1 MRKAHNFQDG
11 VKKMNLTGTAVP
23 PVARAV
29 PTFWPFSTFG
39 LDEGTAVPPQAR
51 AVPTQARAV
60 PTFWRLRCKNFPFL
74 ELVVNDYLENNEKQT
89 KRKAIKCVGCLPRS
103 ALLMSLA

>member
-1 MRKAHNFQDG
+1 MMTLSYWHGRATTSTG
-11 VKKMNLTGTAVP
+11 RATTSTGRANLLA
-23 PVARAV
+23 
-29 PTFWPFSTFG
+29 FCLFFC

-74 ELVVNDYLENNEKQT
+74 ELVVDDYLENNEKQT

>member
-51 AVPTQARAV
+51 AVPS
-60 PTFWRLRCKNFPFL
+60 FWRFRCKNFPFL
-74 ELVVNDYLENNEKQT
+74 ESVSDDYLQNNEKQT
-89 KRKAIKCVGCLPRS
+89 ERKAIKCVGCLPRS
-103 ALLMSLA
+103 TLLMSLA